1 MAKLLDAPCIVLP
14 PDIDEELV
22 GICNL
27 LNRLPGLITYEC
39 CSGHQKSRTDIFL
52 HCYNLDTIS
61 RLGRVLSRNYSDH
74 KWELVVDST
83 DTTPHA
89 CFWLRSRKV
98 FHTKEALAKSL
109 RNMASGI
116 LHWFGDEYDK
126 HFSASNPYIGVDLG
140 RGIDTTITSPVIFCD
155 AEKKTPKEI
164 MDDLEKRTMKFV
176 RETEERLHY
185 IAQERIS
192 REINDIARELGFKS
206 SKK

>member
-14 PDIDEELV
+14 PDVDEELV

-27 LNRLPGLITYEC
+27 LNRLPGVITYEC

-116 LHWFGDEYDK
+116 LHWFGDEYDN
-126 HFSASNPYIGVDLG
+126 HFSKPNPYIGLDL
-140 RGIDTTITSPVIFCD
+140 
-155 AEKKTPKEI
+155 
-164 MDDLEKRTMKFV
+164 
-176 RETEERLHY
+176 
-185 IAQERIS
+185 AQGKDYTGYSELNYKVPQRIKDELDS
-192 REINDIARELGFKS
+192 IARQVVVNAKGFNFSYVVDEKVS
-206 SKK
+206 RDINLIAKAFGLDTNK